1 MLNPREMHK
10 RNGEREGKKER
21 EGGSRGNFL
30 CLGGRLI
37 NTQYSRLFLSS
48 GIEQYIAISS
58 GNSDFPKQYSIG
70 ILKSME
76 TFFFI

>member
-10 RNGEREGKKER
+10 RNAEREGKKER
-21 EGGSRGNFL
+21 EGESRGNFL
-30 CLGGRLI
+30 YLGGRLI
-37 NTQYSRLFLSS
+37 NTQYSRLFLS
-48 GIEQYIAISS
+48 IAISS